1 MQRAG
6 PTSPRPPCIGA
17 REPLA
22 VDGLQGQHV
31 RVGTK
36 WVTALVETDADG
48 LERVAR
54 DARAF
59 ANKSLARRPKLSM
72 LAAPAEAPGSRLWA
86 LGWSLG
92 PPSKRIDSYDER
104 PDLSAAFKGLTVGRR
119 STPIFERLRDELLAD
134 FPDFALAVLASAAL
148 GRAWF
153 VGRLEIVGYQAFVEF
168 RDGRVHD
175 GTIVYRGDGP
185 FVVRFER
192 GRARVRQPDEDEEL
206 DPDDDGLASIS
217 GGAFSGVDDA
227 IDAFYQH
234 AYHVEW
240 ALRGPRAR
248 MAVRRFEHGSRDA
261 LAPPAPVSPP
271 RGRAPRPRARPKLA
285 PFASH
290 RAEWSRIF
298 WSDVTSYREIAGWK
312 ITGGAD
318 RELERGLLIL
328 YSREDP
334 DLARRYFTRCIRAAK
349 LDERPQRRANVSL
362 YQARGLRARTLAA
375 FILGR
380 SSSPDALR
388 AVATTYYTLVTQ
400 DAGVWS
406 EFEEADYLV
415 ALRAALILGDVALY
429 AAMPP
434 RRKRLARHAKEQELL
449 TRLANDPDD
458 PHLARSFRSFLD
470 VARKPSRLAEARVVE
485 LAALYDKYFV
495 SRDGTIDWSR
505 VVAHVVGGRPS
516 ITARARRGGRLT
528 TKAPRGRS
536 AAKRR

>member
-1 MQRAG
+1 MG
-6 PTSPRPPCIGA
+6 
-17 REPLA
+17 
-22 VDGLQGQHV
+22 
-31 RVGTK
+31 
-36 WVTALVETDADG
+36 
-48 LERVAR
+48 
-54 DARAF
+54 
-59 ANKSLARRPKLSM
+59 
-72 LAAPAEAPGSRLWA
+72 

-104 PDLSAAFKGLTVGRR
+104 PDLSAAFKGLTVARR
-119 STPIFERLRDELLAD
+119 STPIFERLRDELLVD
-134 FPDFALAVLASAAL
+134 FPDFALAMLASAEL

-153 VGRLEIVGYQAFVEF
+153 IGRLESVGYQAFVEL
-168 RDGRVHD
+168 RSGCIHH
-175 GTIVYRGDGP
+175 GTVVYRGDGP

-192 GRARVRQPDEDEEL
+192 GRARVRQPGEDEDL

-217 GGAFSGVDDA
+217 GGVFSGVDAA
-227 IDAFYQH
+227 IDAFHQH

-240 ALRGPRAR
+240 TLRGPRAR
-248 MAVRRFEHGSRDA
+248 MAVRRVEHGTRDA
-261 LAPPAPVSPP
+261 LALPGPDSPP
-271 RGRAPRPRARPKLA
+271 RGRARTPRPRAWPKLA
-285 PFASH
+285 PFASY

-318 RELERGLLIL
+318 RELERGLLVL
-328 YSREDP
+328 YSGEDP

-349 LDERPQRRANVSL
+349 LDERPPRRANVSL

-380 SSSPDALR
+380 STSLDALR
-388 AVATTYYTLVTQ
+388 VVAITYYTLVTQ

-434 RRKRLARHAKEQELL
+434 RRKRLARYAKEQELL
-449 TRLANDPDD
+449 TRLANDPGD
-458 PHLARSFRSFLD
+458 PHLARSFRSLLD
-470 VARKPSRLAEARVVE
+470 AARRPSRLAEARVVE

-495 SRDGTIDWSR
+495 SRDGTVDWSR
-505 VVAHVVGGRPS
+505 IVGHVIGGGMRVEYATGS
-516 ITARARRGGRLT
+516 ARR
-528 TKAPRGRS
+528 PR
-536 AAKRR
+536 